1 VITVRAGLVAG
12 LLAALGGVATPARA
26 DEPVGRPDPG
36 VFEDDRVEVAP
47 RQPITAVTI
56 ENALGDLRIEGHDG
70 PGLVIV
76 STKRAP
82 DDGALDRLRVSLI
95 PDTDGTMRIVTAIDP
110 TGPAV
115 PRGKVRIDLVVRAPR
130 GARIDGRVRD
140 GRLELA
146 NMDAGGELD
155 TARGPILVHNVSGPI
170 YARSLAGAQ
179 HFAEVFGT
187 VDAQAISADVSMD
200 TVRGERLV
208 ATVHKGRIHG
218 RRIRARHIEL
228 RTTEGDIG
236 LDGELVLGGTMAVA
250 SVNGALDVRLRAGG
264 GLRVRAE
271 GRTVTVTGGRDLGGG
286 LWAFGSGATPAAV
299 ELRSRHG
306 LVRFVLA
313 DSIDD

>member
-1 VITVRAGLVAG
+1 MSALRAGLAIA
-12 LLAALGGVATPARA
+12 LLAVATPAVA
-26 DEPVGRPDPG
+26 DEPGRRDPG

-47 RQPITAVTI
+47 ARQPISAVTVD
-56 ENALGDLRIEGHDG
+56 NPLGDLRIEGHDG
-70 PGLVIV
+70 PGLVIL

-115 PRGKVRIDLVVRAPR
+115 SRSQVRIDLVVRAPR

-155 TARGPILVHNVSGPI
+155 TARGPIIVRNVSGPI

-179 HFAEVFGT
+179 HFVEVFGT

-208 ATVHKGRIHG
+208 ATVHKGRIQGHH
-218 RRIRARHIEL
+218 IRARHIEL

-250 SVNGALDVRLRAGG
+250 SVGGAIDVRLRAGG
-264 GLRVRAE
+264 GLRVRAD

-286 LWAFGSGATPAAV
+286 LWAFGPGAAPAAV

-306 LVRFVLA
+306 LVRFVLV
-313 DSIDD
+313 DSDDRVD